1 MQFPF
6 LTVTCTELFA
16 VINKQDT
23 FRKTAAQIEE
33 KPDFQIGK
41 TENHIRYQ
49 IQKPISIFYGNRKPN
64 AKIRK
69 IHKVRWTEALKP
81 KNRKKKQQSNL
92 DKCSLAHETIVNIK
106 CVVPYWL
113 RKRPRK
119 SQLHCQKHS
128 RVFLFS
134 KILARFIFL
143 FAHGDAWSNCW
154 LWDRFGFLHDQSL
167 FSAL

>member
-6 LTVTCTELFA
+6 LNVTCTELFA

-49 IQKPISIFYGNRKPN
+49 IQKPISIFYENRKPN

-69 IHKVRWTEALKP
+69 IHKVRWTQAL
-81 KNRKKKQQSNL
+81 NRKTEKKNNNQ
-92 DKCSLAHETIVNIK
+92 
-106 CVVPYWL
+106 
-113 RKRPRK
+113 
-119 SQLHCQKHS
+119 
-128 RVFLFS
+128 
-134 KILARFIFL
+134 ILINAR
-143 FAHGDAWSNCW
+143 
-154 LWDRFGFLHDQSL
+154 
-167 FSAL
+167 

>member
-6 LTVTCTELFA
+6 LNVTCTELFA

-49 IQKPISIFYGNRKPN
+49 IQKPISIFYENRKPN

-69 IHKVRWTEALKP
+69 IHKVRWTQALKP

-113 RKRPRK
+113 RKGPRK
-119 SQLHCQKHS
+119 SQLHCQKHF
-128 RVFLFS
+128 RVFLFFQNS
-134 KILARFIFL
+134 CMFQIFICARRRMKQLLIV
-143 FAHGDAWSNCW
+143 
-154 LWDRFGFLHDQSL
+154 R
-167 FSAL
+167 